1 MALSLWALAAYIA
14 IILVWNVVLKRNI
27 GEAMGIGWIVVL
39 LFGGSG
45 IFDLFLKSMV
55 FASTTETVYAAQ
67 AFVFMAYVM
76 TKTGLVNRLV
86 DILNSA
92 LGKLAGGAGYIATCA
107 SALMGLI
114 SGSGSGNA
122 ASVGAVAIPWMQKSN
137 WPKDLPATVIAGNAG
152 LGADLPPSS
161 SMFVLA
167 GMAVVAAQ
175 VNMGQLYMALL
186 TGGAWTFVYRIIL
199 IYYFVKRY
207 NIKPVPPELIKPFM
221 ETMKNGWTSLL
232 MFLGILIPVGLTM
245 GPVGEYLESVKSF
258 GSNAV
263 NSLSIIVW
271 IPVLISWIA
280 ILEGWKYLPKSAS
293 GWYDFIGGAATRYV
307 IVGATIFFAMGAG
320 DVLTRL
326 GLAEDMLTLMQSFNF
341 SPWLMI
347 SLVGILVCIVGGPLT
362 STATVVAVGPVSF
375 SALVSVGVPGP
386 TAAAV
391 ILIWAATEGASPP
404 NSAPIFI
411 ASGIANTDPVK
422 VFVPCILY
430 YLLPL
435 WIIGILIALRILPSV
450 VL

>member
-1 MALSLWALAAYIA
+1 MAISLWALIAYIG
-14 IILVWNVVLKRNI
+14 IILVWNVWLKRNI

-39 LFGGSG
+39 LFGGSKIG
-45 IFDLFLKSMV
+45 DLFLKSIT
-55 FASTTETVYAAQ
+55 FASTAETVYAAQ
-67 AFVFMAYVM
+67 AFVLMAYVM

-92 LGKLAGGAGYIATCA
+92 LGRLAGGAGYIATCA
-107 SALMGLI
+107 AALLGLV

-122 ASVGAVAIPWMQKSN
+122 ASVGSVAIPWMQKSN

-175 VNMGQLYMALL
+175 VSMGQLYMALL
-186 TGGAWTFVYRIIL
+186 TGGAWTFFYRIIL
-199 IYYFVKRY
+199 IYFFVKRY
-207 NIKPVPPELIKPFM
+207 GIKPVPPELIKPFK
-221 ETMKNGWTSLL
+221 ETMRNGWTSLL

-245 GPVGEYLESVKSF
+245 GPMGTYLESIKSF
-258 GSNAV
+258 GPKAV
-263 NSLSIIVW
+263 NSLSIIIW

-280 ILEGWKYLPKSAS
+280 VLEGWKYLPKSTA
-293 GWYDFIGGAATRYV
+293 GWFDFVKGAASRYV

-326 GLAEDMLTLMQSFNF
+326 GLAEDMLALMKSFNF
-341 SPWLMI
+341 APWLMVTM
-347 SLVGILVCIVGGPLT
+347 VGVLVCVVGGPLT
-362 STATVVAVGPVSF
+362 STATVVAVGPVTF
-375 SALVSVGVPGP
+375 SALISVGVPGP
-386 TAAAV
+386 TAAAA

-422 VFVPCILY
+422 TFIPLIIY
-430 YLLPL
+430 YLIPL
-435 WIIGILIALRILPSV
+435 LVIGVLIALRILPTV

>member
-199 IYYFVKRY
+199 IYYFVKKY